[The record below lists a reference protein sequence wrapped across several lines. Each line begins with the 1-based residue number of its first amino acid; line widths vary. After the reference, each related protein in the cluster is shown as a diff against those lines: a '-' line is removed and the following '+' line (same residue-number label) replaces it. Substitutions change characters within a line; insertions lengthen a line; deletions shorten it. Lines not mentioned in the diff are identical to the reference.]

1 MFTNVLLSAILI
13 VNVVSLVVLRADLMK
28 IHRRL
33 DRLPKR
39 IVGTAG
45 PVTYYSED

>member
-1 MFTNVLLSAILI
+1 MLTNILLSAILI
-13 VNVVSLVVLRADLMK
+13 VNLVALVALRADMAK
-28 IHRRL
+28 IHARL

-45 PVTYYSED
+45 AVTYYSGD